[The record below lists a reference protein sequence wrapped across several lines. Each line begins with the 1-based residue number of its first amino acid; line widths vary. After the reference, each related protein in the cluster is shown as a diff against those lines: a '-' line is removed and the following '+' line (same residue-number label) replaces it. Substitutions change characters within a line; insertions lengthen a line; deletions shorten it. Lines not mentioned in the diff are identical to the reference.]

1 VGLKRRVHQ
10 PFSFGGARGGGT
22 AELRGVGEKVTRCAG
37 RRCVRSREGAR
48 DFSARD
54 ALSVPGGRVV
64 GWRSSPW
71 CGAGRWGYAVR
82 GGVYVRVGAG
92 HAGASA
98 AIILLIFLSWADGF
112 EPLRKVRTCLQRLM
126 ASASNQSIFLFFLK
140 NPRFFLYR
148 YLHRGHLL
156 AVWQPVLLESNVYKS
171 KQSRETKGQSYA
183 VNYCK
188 KM

>member
-98 AIILLIFLSWADGF
+98 AIILLIFFILGRRFRAASEGQNLFAASHGF
-112 EPLRKVRTCLQRLM
+112 CV
-126 ASASNQSIFLFFLK
+126 QSEHLFILLKKPKIFLVSVSTSRSFA
-140 NPRFFLYR
+140 RS
-148 YLHRGHLL
+148 L
-156 AVWQPVLLESNVYKS
+156 AACPP
-171 KQSRETKGQSYA
+171 
-183 VNYCK
+183 
-188 KM
+188 

>member
-1 VGLKRRVHQ
+1 VFAAEKALAISRPVTRSASLVDGWWDGARARGAARVGGDTPYAAVCMSVWGLVTLVHQ
-10 PFSFGGARGGGT
+10 QPLFCLF
-22 AELRGVGEKVTRCAG
+22 
-37 RRCVRSREGAR
+37 
-48 DFSARD
+48 
-54 ALSVPGGRVV
+54 
-64 GWRSSPW
+64 
-71 CGAGRWGYAVR
+71 
-82 GGVYVRVGAG
+82 
-92 HAGASA
+92 
-98 AIILLIFLSWADGF
+98 FLSWADGF